1 MIRNETK
8 MKETK
13 LTTIPNVLIEVG
25 PSGVERISATVNSSN
40 EQVASARFIS
50 RLGKAIEKLNKDA
63 YAAGQIDD

>member
-1 MIRNETK
+1 MRQQKMTK
-8 MKETK
+8 EKT

-25 PSGVERISATVNSSN
+25 PSGVERISATVNSGN

-63 YAAGQIDD
+63 YAAGQIED